1 MAQNPKVMDLIAG
14 YQMLIFSNKIVVGI
28 NSQYTVLKF
37 RRQVRPVD
45 VDNIQKVFLM
55 GAQAI
60 TKAVKEEEARREQ
73 IIDIPAEGPI
83 QEEAPQ
89 VSGGTNGGVRE
100 DGG

>member
-28 NSQYTVLKF
+28 NSQYTILKF

-45 VDNIQKVFLM
+45 VDNIQRVFLM

-60 TKAVKEEEARREQ
+60 TKAVREEEIRRGE
-73 IIDIPAEGPI
+73 IAEPIDISPEPESG
-83 QEEAPQ
+83 E